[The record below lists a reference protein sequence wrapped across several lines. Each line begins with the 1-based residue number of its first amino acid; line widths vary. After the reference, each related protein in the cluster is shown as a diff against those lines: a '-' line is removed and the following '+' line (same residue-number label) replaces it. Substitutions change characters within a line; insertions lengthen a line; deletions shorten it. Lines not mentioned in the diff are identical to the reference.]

1 MPLPSPTGSIP
12 HAPMPMEGTLM
23 SKNASLLTLD
33 RLRLAV
39 SRVENAKK
47 RSLTLDDQDV
57 ATVDNVF
64 QATIRRDV
72 MGLR

>member
-1 MPLPSPTGSIP
+1 
-12 HAPMPMEGTLM
+12 MEGTLM

>member
-1 MPLPSPTGSIP
+1 
-12 HAPMPMEGTLM
+12 M